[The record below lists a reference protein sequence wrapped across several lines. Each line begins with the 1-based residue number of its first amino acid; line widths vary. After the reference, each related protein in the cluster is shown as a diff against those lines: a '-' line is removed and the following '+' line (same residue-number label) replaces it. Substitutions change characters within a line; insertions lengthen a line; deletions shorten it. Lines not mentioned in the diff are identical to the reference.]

1 MNIKFVSR
9 QEIVNTLLDKVNSG
23 AQLSRSEKSLLKEM
37 SK

>member
-9 QEIVNTLLDKVNSG
+9 QEIVNNLLDKVNSG
-23 AQLSRSEKSLLKEM
+23 AQLSKSEKSLLNQM